1 MVDFNAADIIVP
13 DGKLDAGWFQGK
25 TPTQVVQMIAG
36 FVDDI
41 PSQIAGLDDYPD
53 AQTRAIEAWAYGQS
67 FLFLKADYGSR
78 TGTVSLSG
86 EITAQTTKEAATTFG
101 ELADYWLGIFYGL
114 VPTASPLTNRRP
126 KTVSLTARFRA

>member
-1 MVDFNAADIIVP
+1 MVDFNAADILTP
-13 DGKLDAGWFQGK
+13 DGKLEAGWFQGK

-41 PSQIAGLDDYPD
+41 PSAIAALDSEPD
-53 AQTRAIEAWAYGQS
+53 TQYRAVEAYAYGQS
-67 FLFLKADYGSR
+67 FLWLKADYGSR
-78 TGTVSLSG
+78 TGTVSLAG
-86 EITAQTTKEAATTFG
+86 EITAQTTKEASTTFG
-101 ELADYWLGIFYGL
+101 ELAEYWLGLFYGL